1 MKRICLILGL
11 FVTQGLA
18 AQSFDGLSEAIA
30 GGSFGQ
36 VKGVVVSQHGEILF
50 EEYFRGTNAES
61 LHQVQ
66 SVTKSVGSA
75 LVGIANRQAR
85 LKLDQ
90 GLGELFGEL
99 YPMTSGA
106 YQNKAAITVEQV
118 LQQRHGIAWDESS
131 VDYRNPANPVQQ
143 MVGSGDWYNYVLT
156 RPIAASPGQ
165 TFAYSTGASTLMSR
179 FIRAATGMGPDAF
192 ARQELF
198 DPLGIGPVHW
208 EGWSEGGMGF
218 GLTDW
223 PNPDEDPPLGFSLWL
238 RARDLLKIG
247 ELYLNGGVH
256 EGRRIL
262 DRSWIERSWTL
273 HSHSGNSSDFTQPGW
288 GHGYQWWIARVT
300 DPRDREWHVYFASG
314 WGSQVIFVLP
324 ELGLVVVTVADN
336 YDYNG
341 PDVDAML
348 ISSILPELNPRLDS
362 RFNGSWYNPATDR
375 QGFSMEVLDE
385 YGMVVS
391 YWYTYTDTGS
401 GEQRWFLLQGEVV
414 DGVGEVVIY
423 ETSGGVFLQSDPV
436 ELTVWGSGRYTPV
449 DCHHMTLEFDS
460 GLEPVSGT
468 VPLTRLT
475 GNCYSPPEAD

>member
-1 MKRICLILGL
+1 MKRFCFVLGL

-18 AQSFDGLSEAIA
+18 AQSFDGLQEAIE
-30 GGSFGQ
+30 GGSFGEIKA
-36 VKGVVVSQHGEILF
+36 VLVSQHGEVLF
-50 EEYFRGTNAES
+50 EEYFRGSSAAD

-75 LVGIANRQAR
+75 LVGIAHRQGR
-85 LKLDQ
+85 LRLDQ
-90 GLGELFGEL
+90 TLGELFGGL
-99 YPMTSGA
+99 YPMNTGA

-131 VDYRNPANPVQQ
+131 IDYRNPANPVQM
-143 MVGSGDWYNYVLT
+143 MVASGDWYNYVLT
-156 RPIAASPGQ
+156 RPTDAAPGGK
-165 TFAYSTGASTLMSR
+165 FAYSTGASTLMSR
-179 FIRAATGMGPDAF
+179 FIRQSTGMGPDEF

-198 DPLGIGPVHW
+198 GPLGIGPVHW
-208 EGWSEGGMGF
+208 EGWSEGGMGT

-247 ELYLNGGVH
+247 ELYLDGGMYN
-256 EGRRIL
+256 GRRIL
-262 DRSWIERSWTL
+262 DQSWIEKSWTRY
-273 HSHSGNSSDFTQPGW
+273 SHSGNSSDFTQPGW
-288 GHGYQWWIARVT
+288 GHGYQWWIAKVS

-341 PDVDAML
+341 PDVDVML
-348 ISSILPELNPRLDS
+348 VAGILSDIDPRLDS
-362 RFNGSWYNPATDR
+362 RFNGSWYNPETDR

-385 YGMVVS
+385 FGVVVS
-391 YWYTYTDTGS
+391 YWYTYTDSGS
-401 GEQRWFLLQGEVV
+401 GEQRWFLLQGDVV

-436 ELTVWGSGRYTPV
+436 ELIVWGSGRFTPV
-449 DCHHMTLEFDS
+449 DCNHVTLEFESD
-460 GLEPVSGT
+460 LEPVSGT

-475 GNCYSPPEAD
+475 GNCYSPPAAD